1 MIIEWNHSGNA
12 ILKGLKRMIE
22 VDLTSKTDEELS
34 EYISK
39 INRMINGYY
48 DTPYASTIGQ
58 LEYMRQIAQDEMGE
72 RLRKKYGDTEN
83 KAEVLNIT
91 VE

>member
-1 MIIEWNHSGNA
+1 
-12 ILKGLKRMIE
+12 MIE
-22 VDLTSKTDEELS
+22 VDLTQKTDEELS

-58 LEYMRQIAQDEMGE
+58 LEYMKQMAQDEMGE
-72 RLRKKYGDTEN
+72 RIKKKYGNTEN
-83 KAEVLNIT
+83 PVEVLNIT
-91 VE
+91 VD